1 MSEKAVFPPA
11 DFVRRGPP
19 AGVRDIDRRKRE
31 KWSRV
36 VVVAP
41 RAEDTP
47 ERTRYDFVTKG
58 PFTLPLAV
66 LRDDVDAGD
75 KHAWL
80 FFTHPYSVFPED
92 ACFFNV
98 GGRGCLGSRLFV
110 RSPEGVR
117 IYDEVGANL
126 AKSEFVSETYQGA
139 LGVLRDRVLGPG
151 VDRALDSHLLPD
163 LLELDVDMLELF
175 YLATT
180 LLRTDNPAKALERIY
195 LMVRRPTLRSFAWD
209 LFDDGEQDLLRK
221 LKAGEVSIEKVG
233 ARFQIRK
240 EDLVQVTDVRG
251 PNGRQIVA
259 EMISE
264 WRSFEATHEKQM
276 GEIARGI
283 AEQEQRLVEIKGQV
297 REVAELKR
305 EAEGKKGISGMFS
318 RAGLFGK
325 SPTQRFNE
333 LKAEAVKSL
342 RAKRELE
349 QAFDEIPG
357 YDKVRG
363 LTDRVQGFQDSVETI
378 HAMAYNLVDHNVTR
392 AQLNGLRKLIGDIRP
407 ADDVDA
413 SRRALRTYTLRL
425 RAEILPRILATHS
438 MSAYVLRRPDAL
450 LHGSRSFRNMARSN
464 ALARRMIEYFR
475 FMPYGSQQLGEAFD
489 EGWGQ
494 VIQLEERI

>member
-1 MSEKAVFPPA
+1 MSEKPVFPPA

-41 RAEDTP
+41 RPEDTP
-47 ERTRYDFVTKG
+47 DRTRYDFVTKG

-66 LRDDVDAGD
+66 MRDDVDAGD
-75 KHAWL
+75 KHAWT

-110 RSPEGVR
+110 RAPEGVR

-126 AKSEFVSETYQGA
+126 SKSEFVSESYQGA
-139 LGVLRDRVLGPG
+139 LGVLRDRVLGGP

-180 LLRTDNPAKALERIY
+180 LLRSDNPAKALERIY
-195 LMVRRPTLRSFAWD
+195 VMVRRPTLRAFAWD
-209 LFDDGEQDLLRK
+209 LFGDEEQDLLRK
-221 LKAGEVSIEKVG
+221 LKAGELPPEQVG

-240 EDLVQVTDVRG
+240 EDLVQVTDVRDSEG
-251 PNGRQIVA
+251 HQIVT
-259 EMISE
+259 EMISQ
-264 WRSFEATHEKQM
+264 WKAFEEEHQDQLTELAQ
-276 GEIARGI
+276 GI
-283 AEQEQRLVEIKGQV
+283 EVQDQRLREIKEQV
-297 REVAELKR
+297 REVASLKKESETKR
-305 EAEGKKGISGMFS
+305 GISGMFS
-318 RAGLFGK
+318 RSGLFGK
-325 SPTQRFNE
+325 APAQRFNE
-333 LKAEAVKSL
+333 LKADAVKAL
-342 RAKRELE
+342 RTKRELE
-349 QAFDEIPG
+349 KAFDEIPG
-357 YDKVRG
+357 YDRVRG

-378 HAMAYNLVDHNVTR
+378 HGMAFNLVDHNVTR
-392 AQLNGLRKLIGDIRP
+392 AQLNGLRKLIEEIRP
-407 ADDVDA
+407 ADDLDA

-464 ALARRMIEYFR
+464 ALARRMVEYFR
-475 FMPYGSQQLGEAFD
+475 FMRHGDQQLGEAFD

>member
-19 AGVRDIDRRKRE
+19 AGVRDIERRKRE

-41 RAEDTP
+41 RPEDTP
-47 ERTRYDFVTKG
+47 DRTRYDFVTKG

-66 LRDDVDAGD
+66 LREDVDAGD
-75 KHAWL
+75 KHAWT

-110 RSPEGVR
+110 RAPEGVR
-117 IYDEVGANL
+117 LYDEVGANL
-126 AKSEFVSETYQGA
+126 TASEFVAESFQGA
-139 LGVLRDRVLGPG
+139 LGVLRDRILGPG
-151 VDRALDSHLLPD
+151 VDRALDSYLLPD

-180 LLRTDNPAKALERIY
+180 LLRSDNPAKALERIY

-209 LFDDGEQDLLRK
+209 LFGEEEQDLLRK
-221 LKAGEVSIEKVG
+221 LKSGDMPPEQVG

-240 EDLVQVTDVRG
+240 EDLVQVTDVRDSEG
-251 PNGRQIVA
+251 KQIVT

-264 WRSFEATHEKQM
+264 WKAFEATHEARM
-276 GEIARGI
+276 TEISQGI
-283 AEQEQRLVEIKGQV
+283 HAQDQRLEEIKAEV
-297 REVAELKR
+297 REVAALKK
-305 EAEGKKGISGMFS
+305 EAETQKGISGMFKRS
-318 RAGLFGK
+318 SLFGK
-325 SPTQRFNE
+325 SHKQRFNE
-333 LKAEAVKSL
+333 LKAEAVKAL

-357 YDKVRG
+357 YDRVRG

-378 HAMAYNLVDHNVTR
+378 HGMAFNLVDHNVTR
-392 AQLNGLRKLIGDIRP
+392 AQLNGLRKLVEEVRP
-407 ADDVDA
+407 ADDIDA

-438 MSAYVLRRPDAL
+438 MSAYILRRPDAL

-475 FMPYGSQQLGEAFD
+475 YMPYGDKQLGEAFD

-494 VIQLEERI
+494 VIQLEERL